1 MPKCLMIVLALA
13 SLAIVACHSS
23 SVPSVSPSPSISPSP
38 NPSIKTATIEVTIL
52 GTPAPNIP
60 VEAST
65 PRSTSSPRPGT
76 PFETK
81 DTGKKGMV
89 KFDHLKPDGVYCWV
103 AILGPG
109 QRSSFCAG
117 WAIWQTGTIM
127 LGT

>member
-1 MPKCLMIVLALA
+1 MPKRLMIILALA
-13 SLAIVACHSS
+13 SLAIAACHSS
-23 SVPSVSPSPSISPSP
+23 SVPSSSPSPSISPSP

-52 GTPAPNIP
+52 GTPAPHIP
-60 VEAST
+60 VEIST

-76 PFETK
+76 AFETK
-81 DTGKKGMV
+81 DTGKKGTV

-109 QRSSFCAG
+109 SKSSFCAG